1 MTGAAGSADPVYDAV
16 AAFAARLADL
26 GVAHVVVSPGSRST
40 PLTLCLDAEPRLTT
54 WIQID
59 ERSAGYFAVG
69 LGRATGLPAVL
80 VCTSGTAAAN
90 YLPAVVEA
98 CHAGVPLIVCTA
110 DRPPE
115 LRRGWGSP
123 QTIDQVG
130 LYGPV
135 ARLSSDLPV
144 AGEMPAADAVKWA
157 NLAFKAAVGADRGPV
172 HLNWPFREPLEPLHG
187 VPTSA
192 AAATA
197 KTKQSVLMLEP
208 LPGVPTS
215 AAERDVSSVLTGSD
229 GRSDKLETRQ
239 PGSGSGSDGVV
250 AERSGWGS
258 DGVVAEEPGSGSD
271 GLEAALSHLSE
282 IAAVNERG
290 VVIAGPWPGGGL
302 ERERVWAAETLRFAA
317 WAGWPVIGEP
327 ISGVRG
333 SVSGESRGSG
343 DADAS
348 GCDAA
353 KSQAAS
359 SASTGGSGDT
369 DAADCDGVGT
379 ACVVATADHLLADKA
394 FGDRMRPDV
403 AVMVGRTVT
412 TKPVRLWLERT
423 KPAHVVQIDPEN
435 RWQKAVF
442 RLTGHVPAAVE
453 ALSAI
458 TATVRAPALAAG
470 RGSAG
475 SWLDAWRTADEAAR
489 RALAAAVGEAPLLS
503 ALLSRTLVNALPRD
517 GVLVCSSSMPVR
529 DLDAF
534 VTRTRSLSCVAN
546 RGVAGIDGTVST
558 ALGLAA
564 ADPGRTTALYT
575 GDLALLHDLAALT
588 AAQRLG
594 LHLTVVCVDNDGGE
608 IFSLLPVADCLAPSD
623 FERLF
628 RTPHGVRFRD
638 LDGFGGIRACQAATA
653 AELFEAVSAAA
664 ARRAPGV
671 DLIVSKVSPEAD
683 VAQRRALTES
693 VRAAVAEALR
703 CGS

>member
-1 MTGAAGSADPVYDAV
+1 MTGAAGSGDPVYDAV

-40 PLTLCLDAEPRLTT
+40 PLTLCLDAEPRLAT

-130 LYGPV
+130 LYGPA

-157 NLAFKAAVGADRGPV
+157 NLAFMVAVGADRGPV

-192 AAATA
+192 APATAKTKA
-197 KTKQSVLMLEP
+197 KTKQSVLMLER
-208 LPGVPTS
+208 LHGVPTS
-215 AAERDVSSVLTGSD
+215 AAERDASSGLTGSD
-229 GRSDKLETRQ
+229 GRSDKLETRR
-239 PGSGSGSDGVV
+239 PGSGSGSENVVAESGVVAERSGSGSDGVV
-250 AERSGWGS
+250 AESS
-258 DGVVAEEPGSGSD
+258 GSGSD

-333 SVSGESRGSG
+333 SVFGKSRGSS
-343 DADAS
+343 DAD
-348 GCDAA
+348 C
-353 KSQAAS
+353 K
-359 SASTGGSGDT
+359 
-369 DAADCDGVGT
+369 DAADCDGVGA
-379 ACVVATADHLLADKA
+379 ACVVATADHLLADEA

-453 ALSAI
+453 ALSAV
-458 TATVRAPALAAG
+458 TATARAPALAAD

-503 ALLSRTLVNALPRD
+503 ALLSRTLVNALPR
-517 GVLVCSSSMPVR
+517 GGALVCSSSMPVR

-564 ADPGRTTALYT
+564 ADPGRTAALYT
-575 GDLALLHDLAALT
+575 GDLALLHDLAAL
-588 AAQRLG
+588 AAARRLG
-594 LHLTVVCVDNDGGE
+594 LHLAVVCVDNDGGE
-608 IFSLLPVADCLAPSD
+608 IFSLLPVADCVVPSD

-638 LDGFGGIRACQAATA
+638 IDGFGGIRARQAATA

-671 DLIVSKVSPEAD
+671 DLIVVKVSPEAD